1 MPTFPNIPFT
11 NMSLSSNNPTRVTKS
26 INGIEQRDALGSQYY
41 SLNVTFQNLS
51 KANQRTLMGFIDE
64 MQGPLT
70 AFDIALPS
78 YLGNSTGVY
87 TGTISVPGSHAVGS
101 TTVNITTPTA
111 GVGDIVLKAGDLVR
125 FSNHSKVYSVKS
137 DRTANPPS
145 AVTLTLNQALRS
157 AVSAVTLVHQSL
169 TMSVRFADDI
179 SNFQV
184 DQREYATFSLTF
196 NEVLV

>member
-1 MPTFPNIPFT
+1 MPTFPSIPFT
-11 NMSLSSNNPTRVTKS
+11 NMTLRSNNPTRVTTA
-26 INGIEQRDALGSQYY
+26 INGIEQRDSLGAQYY

-51 KANQRTLMGFIDE
+51 KANQRLLMAFIDE

-111 GVGDIVLKAGDLVR
+111 TIGDVVLKAGDLVR
-125 FSNHSKVYSVKS
+125 FSNHSKIYSVKS
-137 DRTANPPS
+137 DRTASPPS
-145 AVTLTLNQALRS
+145 AVTLSLNQALRS
-157 AVSAVTLVHQSL
+157 AVSAVTLTHTNL
-169 TMSVRFADDI
+169 TMSVRFSEDI
-179 SNFQV
+179 GDFSV
-184 DQREYATFSLTF
+184 DQREYATFSLSF